1 MALKK
6 KKDKRIKI
14 LSPFPTLE
22 ELSKIMGVP
31 RERVAFLKG
40 LIEGQFLKKGLR
52 SKKERGQYLK
62 GLTAALFDKQPKQK
76 CQKKI

>member
-1 MALKK
+1 MARGQKMPAKK
-6 KKDKRIKI
+6 KKNKRVKI

-22 ELSKIMGVP
+22 ELAEIMGVP

-40 LIEGQFLKKGLR
+40 LIKGKILKKGLR

-62 GLTAALFDKQPKQK
+62 GLTVAFFEK
-76 CQKKI
+76 